1 MKCMT
6 QAKEQAQQSKQKA
19 TTSTGRE
26 AGNWFLSSGIQES
39 NGGVARYFFS
49 DRKCNAPLATE
60 ITAYCASALVSLAK
74 QNSDTRYLDAAIAA
88 ASYLVSAWDADCSA
102 MPFECAANGSRYS
115 YFFDNGII
123 VRGLLAVWRECGKE
137 EFLSTA
143 IKVGDSMMRDFAD
156 GTHFSPILELPD
168 KTALTYEAAR
178 WSRSPGC
185 YQLKSAL
192 AWYELWEI
200 NHDQRYLGCYRELL
214 QTSLA
219 SHASYLPGPV
229 DELAVMDRLHPYS
242 YFLEGL
248 LPVIDEPA
256 AQEAMAAGIELAG
269 GFVQRLSPMFLRS
282 DVVAQLFRARLFA
295 DQHGVLPLDEAA
307 AQNEVLIL
315 KSFQSD
321 DADLCLEGGF
331 WFGKK
336 NGETLPFMNPVST
349 AFCYQAL
356 EMWDRRGQAPLDWH
370 CLV

>member
-6 QAKEQAQQSKQKA
+6 QAKEQAKESTQK
-19 TTSTGRE
+19 TTWSTCRE

-39 NGGVARYFFS
+39 NGGVARYRFS
-49 DRKCNAPLATE
+49 DRKCNAPLTTE
-60 ITAYCASALVSLAK
+60 ITAYCASALGCLSK
-74 QNSDTRYLDAAIAA
+74 QEFDPRYLDAAIAA
-88 ASYLVSAWDADCSA
+88 ASYLVNAWDADCSA
-102 MPFECAANGSRYS
+102 MPFECTENGSRYT

-123 VRGLLAVWRECGKE
+123 VRGLLAVWRECEKE

-143 IKVGDSMMRDFAD
+143 IKVGDSMMRDFAN

-168 KTALTYEAAR
+168 KIAITYEPSR

-185 YQLKSAL
+185 YQLKAAL
-192 AWYELWEI
+192 GWYELWEVTD
-200 NHDQRYLGCYRELL
+200 DQRYLDCYRQLL
-214 QTSLA
+214 QTLLA
-219 SHASYLPGPV
+219 SHASFLPGPV
-229 DELAVMDRLHPYS
+229 DELAVMDRLHAYC

-256 AQEAMAAGIELAG
+256 SQEAMAAGIDRAL
-269 GFVQRLSPMFLRS
+269 GFVKKLSPRFLRS

-295 DQHGVLPLDEAA
+295 DQHGVLTLDEAA

-321 DADLCLEGGF
+321 DGDPCLHGGF
-331 WFGKK
+331 WFGTKG
-336 NGETLPFMNPVST
+336 GETLPFMNPVST
-349 AFCYQAL
+349 AFSYQAL
-356 EMWDRRGQAPLDWH
+356 EMWDRRGQGSLDWH

>member
-6 QAKEQAQQSKQKA
+6 QANEQAKQSKQET
-19 TTSTGRE
+19 TTSACRE

-39 NGGVARYFFS
+39 NGGVARYYFS
-49 DRKCNAPLATE
+49 DRKCNAPLTTE
-60 ITAYCASALVSLAK
+60 ITAYYASALACLSK
-74 QNSDTRYLDAAIAA
+74 QDSDTRYLDAAIAA
-88 ASYLVSAWDADCSA
+88 ASYLVSAWDADISA

-123 VRGLLAVWRECGKE
+123 VRGLLAIWRECGKE

-156 GTHFSPILELPD
+156 GTHFTPILELPH
-168 KTALTYEAAR
+168 KTALAHQEAR

-192 AWYELWEI
+192 AWYELWEVT
-200 NHDQRYLGCYRELL
+200 HDQRYLDRYRQLL
-214 QTSLA
+214 QASLA
-219 SHASYLPGPV
+219 SHTSFLPGPV
-229 DELAVMDRLHPYS
+229 DELAVMDRLHAYS

-256 AQEAMAAGIELAG
+256 SQEAMAAGMDRAL
-269 GFVQRLSPMFLRS
+269 GFVEKLSPRFLRS

-315 KSFQSD
+315 KSFQSND
-321 DADLCLEGGF
+321 DDPCLRGGF
-331 WFGKK
+331 CFGQKS
-336 NGETLPFMNPVST
+336 GEALPFMNPVST

-356 EMWDRRGQAPLDWH
+356 EMWDRRGQGPLDWH